1 MHKRATA
8 LFAQFGMS
16 NYPQIALFLQLVA
29 AQVDSPNLQRARFT
43 KINRDE
49 TILRMKPR
57 TQADQITCLDN
68 ARWNPE
74 NLLYGENAL
83 AALTFC
89 DVVIDLP
96 YVRKGRSLC
105 FVITGASGC
114 LH

>member
-16 NYPQIALFLQLVA
+16 NYPQIALSLQLVA
-29 AQVDSPNLQRARFT
+29 AEVDSPNLQRARFT

-49 TILRMKPR
+49 TILRMKPG
-57 TQADQITCLDN
+57 TQADRITYLDS

-74 NLLYGENAL
+74 NLLYGQNGL

-89 DVVIDLP
+89 DVPIELP
-96 YVRKGRSLC
+96 
-105 FVITGASGC
+105 
-114 LH
+114 

>member
-29 AQVDSPNLQRARFT
+29 AQVDSPNLQRAPFT

-57 TQADQITCLDN
+57 TQADQITCLDS

-74 NLLYGENAL
+74 KLLYGENGV

-89 DVVIDLP
+89 DVLIELP
-96 YVRKGRSLC
+96 
-105 FVITGASGC
+105 
-114 LH
+114 

>member
-16 NYPQIALFLQLVA
+16 NYPQIALSLQLVA
-29 AQVDSPNLQRARFT
+29 AEVDSPNLQRARFT

-74 NLLYGENAL
+74 NLLYGQNGL

-89 DVVIDLP
+89 DVPIELP
-96 YVRKGRSLC
+96 
-105 FVITGASGC
+105 
-114 LH
+114 

>member
-49 TILRMKPR
+49 TILRMTPG
-57 TQADQITCLDN
+57 TQADRITYLDS

-74 NLLYGENAL
+74 NLLYGQNGL

-89 DVVIDLP
+89 DVPIELP
-96 YVRKGRSLC
+96 
-105 FVITGASGC
+105 
-114 LH
+114 

>member
-57 TQADQITCLDN
+57 TQADRITYLDS

-74 NLLYGENAL
+74 KLLYGENGV

-89 DVVIDLP
+89 DVLIELP
-96 YVRKGRSLC
+96 
-105 FVITGASGC
+105 
-114 LH
+114 

>member
-29 AQVDSPNLQRARFT
+29 AEVDSPNLQRARFT

-49 TILRMKPR
+49 TILRMTPG
-57 TQADQITCLDN
+57 TQADRITYLDS

-74 NLLYGENAL
+74 NLLYGQNGL

-89 DVVIDLP
+89 DVPIELP
-96 YVRKGRSLC
+96 
-105 FVITGASGC
+105 
-114 LH
+114 

>member
-57 TQADQITCLDN
+57 TQADRITYLDSV
-68 ARWNPE
+68 RWNPE
-74 NLLYGENAL
+74 KLLYGENGV

-89 DVVIDLP
+89 DVLIELP
-96 YVRKGRSLC
+96 
-105 FVITGASGC
+105 
-114 LH
+114 

>member
-16 NYPQIALFLQLVA
+16 NYPQIALSLQLVA
-29 AQVDSPNLQRARFT
+29 AEVDSPKLQRARFT

-49 TILRMKPR
+49 TILRMTPG
-57 TQADQITCLDN
+57 TQADRITYLDS

-74 NLLYGENAL
+74 NLLYGQNGL

-89 DVVIDLP
+89 DVPIELP
-96 YVRKGRSLC
+96 
-105 FVITGASGC
+105 
-114 LH
+114 